1 MVFGL
6 GGVRMPLK
14 DEIEMLNMSISI
26 TKQKI
31 PSCNNKR
38 ERLLLQDRLACLK
51 AELRL
56 AVKERQKKE
65 SENPV

>member
-1 MVFGL
+1 
-6 GGVRMPLK
+6 MPLK

-51 AELRL
+51 AELTHLIGRT
-56 AVKERQKKE
+56 VIFTPRVISQ
-65 SENPV
+65 